1 MARNWKKS
9 ERTME
14 YEKKLNN
21 LIKDICNEYMN
32 FYNELCPKLDEIMS
46 LEDVIQHD
54 VSIRYECGDR
64 VSFCHEMTSYKKEAE
79 AFLKEDI
86 QIDLYEEDVCSEC
99 GRVKDRY

>member
-14 YEKKLNN
+14 YEKKFNN

-32 FYNELCPKLDEIMS
+32 FYNKLCSKLDEIMS
-46 LEDVIQHD
+46 LEDVIQND
-54 VSIRYECGDR
+54 LSIRYECGDR
-64 VSFCHEMTSYKKEAE
+64 VSFCHEMTHHKKEVE
-79 AFLKEDI
+79 EFLKEDVK
-86 QIDLYEEDVCSEC
+86 IDLYEEDVCSEC